1 MVIDDDTEQHDPEKT
16 SEAFSND
23 DGPAVVGEGVFND
36 SNVRSESEGA
46 DEPNSLSDTVVIG
59 VGYGGMTAELRVRY
73 IWDPEGLFVE
83 CYSEAYKVSNNG
95 RHEGNIRLYFEAQG
109 SWGPTE
115 ITNDNARQDG
125 LWHNIYGGG
134 RIAATSTSVVIGF
147 GYTFDTAGGDPSA
160 YNESTVNYVRPIP
173 SIHKPQKGQEVL
185 PCFTLEGQGVI
196 GKRVRIHQANGGA
209 IAHEATVK
217 GDGWWDTTL
226 IQPIAL
232 NDSFRITCSQYIAG
246 RWSDWSVDT
255 VVAVRFAPPVID
267 VPANG
272 SIVNTLTPR
281 FSGSGADGAQVYIR
295 RYTDGG
301 EISGGLNV
309 QGGAWSGELNQPL
322 NWGTN
327 ELSAQQKMGSV
338 GSQLHPRHI
347 VNVRARTPVIT
358 GPDRDVPQNTT
369 FTLSGTGG
377 VPGTFIHAYRY
388 LGDESTEVGNG
399 RVTADA
405 WSCEVRV
412 TPGGES
418 LVVSLK
424 KDSVDISD
432 RSNPVAFKI
441 KPPKLTDIQVDYSS
455 ENTVSFSGT
464 GYNGARVD
472 LHIQGNG
479 TPQDNTDVASGA
491 WQIDWRDQPPESY
504 RMHIRQSITDGA
516 GGRIYSDWADIVPVT
531 IPVPIP
537 TLYVQPGQDRKPVFS
552 GTGRTWDSNITYIEL
567 HVAGPVTPEIPEI
580 RVNGVNWSYTPTAAW
595 PPGSYG
601 IEARQVFKGVPSLPT
616 VEVTLVL
623 PAPPPVVN
631 VGDNGLEPNFSG
643 TCLAGAQVNLSF
655 EDDPDSPYPAIVDG
669 TDWTFTRPEA
679 FMPGA
684 YLVSVTQTINLQT
697 SVPVERRFN
706 VAVLTPVITAPID
719 VEVDHNPVV
728 HGTGG
733 VPGAIMRVLDAV
745 SEVQL
750 GQASVEANEWS
761 VTISQDLPFGTCQV
775 IAVQEYNLLPSPPRS
790 QQVGFTVILFPP
802 TIEHPE
808 PGGNAPRGSVI
819 DGYARKAS
827 ELDTAKVELWLDGCY
842 LGMASAA
849 SHNGYWAYNVKSPL
863 PVGKHVLRAKQ
874 IFGASEVESDFLDR
888 EFITVPAIP
897 VIESPALQQHTGATV
912 TISGFGFTGD
922 WVVVAWSDAL
932 DPPLGRTQVQANRT
946 WSLQVQADKPAGQH
960 SWVVRQECDGYDSGW
975 SEGHSVRL
983 LSQAPLFTAPPAG
996 HWFAGAPLFE
1006 GEGDSGKT
1014 IELSHWYDSHEI
1026 VVADLPVTDSRWTA
1040 SPTVTLNIGPHW
1052 FKARQDD
1059 SDWGDSL
1066 RVEKAKDA
1074 PDIG

>member
-1 MVIDDDTEQHDPEKT
+1 M
-16 SEAFSND
+16 
-23 DGPAVVGEGVFND
+23 
-36 SNVRSESEGA
+36 
-46 DEPNSLSDTVVIG
+46 
-59 VGYGGMTAELRVRY
+59 
-73 IWDPEGLFVE
+73 
-83 CYSEAYKVSNNG
+83 
-95 RHEGNIRLYFEAQG
+95 
-109 SWGPTE
+109 
-115 ITNDNARQDG
+115 
-125 LWHNIYGGG
+125 
-134 RIAATSTSVVIGF
+134 
-147 GYTFDTAGGDPSA
+147 
-160 YNESTVNYVRPIP
+160 
-173 SIHKPQKGQEVL
+173 
-185 PCFTLEGQGVI
+185 
-196 GKRVRIHQANGGA
+196 
-209 IAHEATVK
+209 
-217 GDGWWDTTL
+217 
-226 IQPIAL
+226 
-232 NDSFRITCSQYIAG
+232 
-246 RWSDWSVDT
+246 
-255 VVAVRFAPPVID
+255 
-267 VPANG
+267 
-272 SIVNTLTPR
+272 
-281 FSGSGADGAQVYIR
+281 
-295 RYTDGG
+295 
-301 EISGGLNV
+301 
-309 QGGAWSGELNQPL
+309 
-322 NWGTN
+322 
-327 ELSAQQKMGSV
+327 
-338 GSQLHPRHI
+338 
-347 VNVRARTPVIT
+347 
-358 GPDRDVPQNTT
+358 
-369 FTLSGTGG
+369 
-377 VPGTFIHAYRY
+377 
-388 LGDESTEVGNG
+388 
-399 RVTADA
+399 
-405 WSCEVRV
+405 
-412 TPGGES
+412 
-418 LVVSLK
+418 
-424 KDSVDISD
+424 
-432 RSNPVAFKI
+432 
-441 KPPKLTDIQVDYSS
+441 DYSS

-479 TPQDNTDVASGA
+479 TPQDNTDVASGT
-491 WQIDWRDQPPESY
+491 WRIDWRDQPPESY

-516 GGRIYSDWADIVPVT
+516 SGRIYSDWADIVPVT

-537 TLYVQPGQDRKPVFS
+537 TLYVQPGQDRKPEFS
-552 GTGRTWDSNITYIEL
+552 GTGRTWGSNITYIEL
-567 HVAGPVTPEIPEI
+567 HVAGPVTPEIGEI
-580 RVNGVNWSYTPTAAW
+580 SVNETNWRYTPTAAW
-595 PPGSYG
+595 PPGSYE
-601 IEARQVFKGVPSLPT
+601 IVARQVFKGVPSLPT
-616 VEVTLVL
+616 VEVTLDL

-655 EDDPDSPYPAIVDG
+655 KDDPDSPYPAIVDG
-669 TDWTFTRPEA
+669 TDWSFTRREA
-679 FMPGA
+679 FMPGP

-697 SVPVERRFN
+697 SVPVERSFN

-719 VEVDHNPVV
+719 VDVDHNPVV

-745 SEVQL
+745 SEAQL

-761 VTISQDLPFGTCQV
+761 VTISQDLQFGPCQV

-808 PGGNAPRGSVI
+808 PGGNAPRGSII

-842 LGMASAA
+842 LGTASAA
-849 SHNGYWAYNVKSPL
+849 SHNGYWMYNVKSPL

-874 IFGASEVESDFLDR
+874 IFGASKEESDFLDR

-897 VIESPALQQHTGATV
+897 VVESPALQQHTGATV

-922 WVVVAWSDAL
+922 WVEVAWSDAL

-946 WSLQVQADKPAGQH
+946 WSLQVRADKPAGQQI
-960 SWVVRQECDGYDSGW
+960 WVVRQECDGYESGW